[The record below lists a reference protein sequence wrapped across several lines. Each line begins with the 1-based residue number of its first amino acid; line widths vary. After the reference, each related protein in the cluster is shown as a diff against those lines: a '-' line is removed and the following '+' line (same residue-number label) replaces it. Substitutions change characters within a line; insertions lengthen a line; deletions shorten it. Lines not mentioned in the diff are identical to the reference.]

1 MNCFIFFRLEKGTK
15 NAASAFVPWTLAR
28 ANSMFLKG
36 KDNAK
41 KRCFGAADSGG
52 GRGI

>member
-28 ANSMFLKG
+28 ANNMFLKG

-41 KRCFGAADSGG
+41 KGRFSDTYSGG